1 MPSGFAISS
10 VFPTI
15 RVRPTQ
21 AASVSPNRFRCV
33 REVAEGGQRFL
44 ELDTGEGWAFDK
56 ANFFETPKPL
66 FICHG
71 MGFTAPTLCFNKG
84 TSNLKSVHIQISDNI
99 QQSFEHV
106 HVVSLQFHCQSILKV
121 KCPPTT
127 FHTLHPAGLWA
138 GWSYPP
144 LPAWTIPSHGQ
155 SCRRGRAGNCM
166 DAWHPVVVV
175 AWNHVIFVIYMFYLC
190 LYAFI
195 YIYTQKMCVYILSCF
210 YI

>member
-71 MGFTAPTLCFNKG
+71 MGFTAPTLCFQQRHIE
-84 TSNLKSVHIQISDNI
+84 LKIS
-99 QQSFEHV
+99 
-106 HVVSLQFHCQSILKV
+106 
-121 KCPPTT
+121 T
-127 FHTLHPAGLWA
+127 
-138 GWSYPP
+138 
-144 LPAWTIPSHGQ
+144 
-155 SCRRGRAGNCM
+155 
-166 DAWHPVVVV
+166 
-175 AWNHVIFVIYMFYLC
+175 
-190 LYAFI
+190 
-195 YIYTQKMCVYILSCF
+195 YTDQ
-210 YI
+210 

>member
-84 TSNLKSVHIQISDNI
+84 TSNFSTYTDQWQYSTVVWTCPCCLIA
-99 QQSFEHV
+99 
-106 HVVSLQFHCQSILKV
+106 VSLSIHFESEMSTYHLPHPTPCRPLGRLELSASASVNNPFTRPKLPKRSRWELHGCMAPSCCSGLKP
-121 KCPPTT
+121 CD
-127 FHTLHPAGLWA
+127 FCDLHVL
-138 GWSYPP
+138 
-144 LPAWTIPSHGQ
+144 
-155 SCRRGRAGNCM
+155 
-166 DAWHPVVVV
+166 
-175 AWNHVIFVIYMFYLC
+175 FVSL
-190 LYAFI
+190 
-195 YIYTQKMCVYILSCF
+195 CVYI
-210 YI
+210 YIHRKCVYIY